1 MIFVWFLFYLLLYGA
16 LVSGS
21 SILGIYILGK
31 MRTFWSLIG
40 TRKYRMV
47 QVGEKVVDVIHDVPG
62 YTLDKNKR
70 FIKGERKVSIFE
82 YLTGAQFMGFPFY
95 SIKTYKGWT
104 WNEFA
109 RTTGSIDKQDPKK
122 TPENPKYASI
132 GRETDPYEFFFQFT
146 HSVDL
151 EGVELGGGL
160 GGNIRA
166 DMRVV
171 STIWVLAPIQLHEG
185 NKNAISVL
193 YARISATVR
202 GWASDKNFDQVKK
215 TLDAG
220 EKLSDFS
227 DTLQKLNGIKIE
239 DENPDYTPK
248 NIKDDGIFNLLG
260 IVIVQASLEDL
271 KAAGDAIEALEAENL
286 ANLRGR
292 AKIAEAEQA
301 AKALVAKARGEYEA
315 AELQAARIR
324 VLNEQDAGYYASL
337 PGGSRMF
344 VASKVASQDSD
355 VTTWVEGKSDVDV
368 TLPLPSAPAKPNIPP
383 KP

>member
-16 LVSGS
+16 LISGS

>member
-1 MIFVWFLFYLLLYGA
+1 
-16 LVSGS
+16 
-21 SILGIYILGK
+21 
-31 MRTFWSLIG
+31 
-40 TRKYRMV
+40 MV

>member
-16 LVSGS
+16 LISGS

-166 DMRVV
+166 DMRAIKMPLVFFM
-171 STIWVLAPIQLHEG
+171 LA
-185 NKNAISVL
+185 SV
-193 YARISATVR
+193 RQFVDGR
-202 GWASDKNFDQVKK
+202 V
-215 TLDAG
+215 
-220 EKLSDFS
+220 
-227 DTLQKLNGIKIE
+227 IKILTKSKKRWMQVR
-239 DENPDYTPK
+239 NFQ
-248 NIKDDGIFNLLG
+248 IFLTRFR
-260 IVIVQASLEDL
+260 S
-271 KAAGDAIEALEAENL
+271 
-286 ANLRGR
+286 
-292 AKIAEAEQA
+292 
-301 AKALVAKARGEYEA
+301 
-315 AELQAARIR
+315 
-324 VLNEQDAGYYASL
+324 
-337 PGGSRMF
+337 
-344 VASKVASQDSD
+344 
-355 VTTWVEGKSDVDV
+355 
-368 TLPLPSAPAKPNIPP
+368 
-383 KP
+383 